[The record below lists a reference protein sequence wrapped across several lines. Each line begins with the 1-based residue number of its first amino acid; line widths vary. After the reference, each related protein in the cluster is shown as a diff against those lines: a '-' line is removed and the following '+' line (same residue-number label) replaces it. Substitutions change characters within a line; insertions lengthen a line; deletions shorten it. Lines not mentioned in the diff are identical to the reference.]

1 MAWSKLTMKTAGWH
15 QRGGS
20 SEFILKLKKKVH
32 LTILSLDKWTPDG
45 GLLFEEL
52 LPNQVT

>member
-45 GLLFEEL
+45 GLLFEDL
-52 LPNQVT
+52 FPNQVI